1 MARLTMPKLRAR
13 PTIVQ
18 TRRLDRMSTVDF
30 HASLCHTD
38 WSPVFSRVGLTDQ
51 WSAFTQL
58 LLPILDFH
66 APFQRLK
73 IHNPS
78 APPASD
84 TTLRLMAQRRGLLAR
99 EGRTP
104 AFLTLDK
111 RVKAAIKRDVRDD
124 IASRVRRQGPTSTF
138 RNLRQ
143 VIEGGKS
150 TQRAAPEATP
160 TELNENF
167 VGVGPRVAAEVP
179 RQGGA
184 PSPTLSPAQSGCLC
198 LFLAAYLPSVS
209 SLSPFFHEKFLH
221 LWL

>member
-1 MARLTMPKLRAR
+1 MENVAFEEFFSRFFATHTTCDEEHFSYSHHL
-13 PTIVQ
+13 
-18 TRRLDRMSTVDF
+18 STVDF

-58 LLPILDFH
+58 LLPILDYH

-111 RVKAAIKRDVRDD
+111 RVKTAIKRDVRDD

-138 RNLRQ
+138 RNQIL
-143 VIEGGKS
+143 K
-150 TQRAAPEATP
+150 
-160 TELNENF
+160 
-167 VGVGPRVAAEVP
+167 
-179 RQGGA
+179 
-184 PSPTLSPAQSGCLC
+184 
-198 LFLAAYLPSVS
+198 
-209 SLSPFFHEKFLH
+209 
-221 LWL
+221 